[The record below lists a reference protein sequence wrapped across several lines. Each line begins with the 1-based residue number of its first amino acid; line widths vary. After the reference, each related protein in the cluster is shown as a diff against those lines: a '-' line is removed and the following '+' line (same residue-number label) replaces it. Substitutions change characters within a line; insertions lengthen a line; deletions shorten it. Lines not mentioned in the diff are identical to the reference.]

1 MTTSKPRITVRLTP
15 YQLQVLEELKAVLN
29 CNTSLIIR
37 MIVGDWL
44 EKNEDYI
51 YEIIDGKREFNKNW
65 IKDNNDEG

>member
-1 MTTSKPRITVRLTP
+1 M
-15 YQLQVLEELKAVLN
+15 LEELKAVLN